1 VVLNVGDV
9 VEVALVVEAEVVEAD
24 LAIELVEVLLV
35 IVAIIV

>member
-1 VVLNVGDV
+1 MVLNVGDV

>member
-1 VVLNVGDV
+1 MVLNVGDV

-24 LAIELVEVLLV
+24 LAIEVVEVLLV

>member
-24 LAIELVEVLLV
+24 LAIEVVEVLLV